1 MVASSSL
8 RLLARRAAA
17 APPRALAVPRLARAA
32 SSVAQ
37 QAEAVGQANPHYT
50 TAEQRSRF
58 TSNVCTAQALLA
70 NMAAM
75 YACFHGPDGL
85 RRIAAK
91 TQ

>member
-1 MVASSSL
+1 MGNSKT
-8 RLLARRAAA
+8 
-17 APPRALAVPRLARAA
+17 
-32 SSVAQ
+32 
-37 QAEAVGQANPHYT
+37 PHYT
-50 TAEQRSRF
+50 TSENRSRF

-75 YACFHGPDGL
+75 YACYHGPEGL